1 MSPQFDDRAQK
12 TLELAQSEARAMGHN
27 YAGTEHLLLALVQVG
42 FDAAPH
48 LLGHFHLT
56 TERLRSEIE
65 KLVQRGDRPIQLGKL
80 PLTPRASRAIEYAQ
94 AEAGFLKLT
103 AVGPEYLF
111 LGLCREPDGVAS
123 QVLRN
128 LGVRPESLRSE
139 VFRIRLEQFKVVER
153 AVRPVRAGTAW
164 KRKTR
169 EELLAHLTAIYD
181 EELERL
187 HDPDQALKAATE
199 RFGEPTELSLDLT
212 ASLSRS
218 ERRAYLFERWFGWR
232 APETAFRFVLR
243 QALLS
248 FLIIAAIWCI
258 PLLTMLVTDVDN
270 QRLGNFGR
278 IALAM
283 LFFAPMLQ
291 LTVGWLYYSLRDAMF
306 GPSWA
311 SKSRSKAIVFDAL
324 IALSVATS
332 LFGFVGLIKWN
343 LGEAIGSLAWII
355 PGAIATAIG
364 FALAARHRGPVEI
377 ADTVWACMDLAS
389 AAPAR

>member
-1 MSPQFDDRAQK
+1 MSPQFDDHAKK

-27 YAGTEHLLLALVQVG
+27 YVGTEHILLALMQVG
-42 FDAAPH
+42 FDAAAH

-56 TERLRSEIE
+56 IEQLRAEIE
-65 KLVQRGDRPIQLGKL
+65 KLVHRDERPIPPGKL

-94 AEAGFLKLT
+94 AEAGLLKLGSI
-103 AVGPEYLF
+103 GPEHLL

-128 LGVRPESLRSE
+128 LGVQPENLRSE
-139 VFRIRLEQFKVVER
+139 VFRIRLEQFKIVER

-169 EELLAHLTAIYD
+169 EELLSHLTAIYD

-187 HDPDQALKAATE
+187 HDPDQALESAAE
-199 RFGEPTELSLDLT
+199 RFGEPAELSLDLT
-212 ASLSRS
+212 ASLPTS

-232 APETAFRFVLR
+232 APETALRFVLR
-243 QALLS
+243 QALVS
-248 FLIIAAIWCI
+248 FLIIAAIWCV
-258 PLLTMLVTDVDN
+258 PLLTLLVTDVDN
-270 QRLGNFGR
+270 HQLGNLGR

-283 LFFAPMLQ
+283 LFFAPALQ

-324 IALSVATS
+324 IALSVAAS
-332 LFGFVGLIKWN
+332 LFGFVGLVKWN
-343 LGEAIGSLAWII
+343 LGEAILSLAWII
-355 PGAIATAIG
+355 PGALATAIG

-377 ADTVWACMDLAS
+377 ADTVWACMDLNAS
-389 AAPAR
+389 TAAD